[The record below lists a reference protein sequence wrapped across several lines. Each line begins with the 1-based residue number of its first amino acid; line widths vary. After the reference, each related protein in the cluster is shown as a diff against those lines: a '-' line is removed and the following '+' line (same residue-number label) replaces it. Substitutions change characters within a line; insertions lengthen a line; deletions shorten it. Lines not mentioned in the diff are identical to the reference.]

1 MKTIFVNG
9 CFDIIHPG
17 HIELFKIA
25 KSLGD
30 CLIVATDTDEKIK
43 IDKGNSR
50 PINKLSHRKLMLES
64 IKYIDIVLTFNTNLE
79 LEHLIELYNP
89 DILVKGGDWRN
100 GKIVGGNFAK
110 EVRFFDR
117 YGEYSTTKFL
127 EQLQNKS

>member
-9 CFDIIHPG
+9 CFDILHPG

-30 CLIVATDTDEKIK
+30 RLIVATDTDEKIK
-43 IDKGNSR
+43 IDKGISR
-50 PINKLSHRKLMLES
+50 PINSLPYRKVMLES
-64 IKYIDIVLTFNTNLE
+64 IRYIDIVLTFNTNLE
-79 LEHLIELYNP
+79 LERLIELYKP
-89 DILVKGGDWRN
+89 DILVKGDDWRD
-100 GKIVGGNFAK
+100 GEIVGGKFAQ

-127 EQLQNKS
+127 EQLQNQS

>member
-9 CFDIIHPG
+9 CFDILHPG

-50 PINKLSHRKLMLES
+50 PINVLPHRKLMLES
-64 IKYIDIVLTFNTNLE
+64 LKYIDVVLTFNTDLE
-79 LEHLIELYNP
+79 LERLIELYKP

-100 GKIVGGNFAK
+100 GKIVGKQFAK

-127 EQLQNKS
+127 EQLQNQS

>member
-9 CFDIIHPG
+9 CFDILHPG

-50 PINKLSHRKLMLES
+50 PINTLSHRKLMLES
-64 IKYIDIVLTFNTNLE
+64 IKYIDVVLTFNTNLE
-79 LEHLIELYNP
+79 LERLIELYNP
-89 DILVKGGDWRN
+89 NILVKGGDWRD
-100 GKIVGGNFAK
+100 GKIVGGEFAK

>member
-9 CFDIIHPG
+9 CFDILHPG

-30 CLIVATDTDEKIK
+30 RLIVAIDTDEKIK

-50 PINKLSHRKLMLES
+50 PINTLSYRKVMLES
-64 IKYIDIVLTFNTNLE
+64 IRYIDTVLTFNTNLE
-79 LEHLIELYNP
+79 LERLIELYSP

-100 GKIVGGNFAK
+100 GEIVGGKFAQ

-127 EQLQNKS
+127 EQLQNQS

>member
-50 PINKLSHRKLMLES
+50 PINTLSHR
-64 IKYIDIVLTFNTNLE
+64 IF
-79 LEHLIELYNP
+79 
-89 DILVKGGDWRN
+89 
-100 GKIVGGNFAK
+100 
-110 EVRFFDR
+110 
-117 YGEYSTTKFL
+117 
-127 EQLQNKS
+127 

>member
-9 CFDIIHPG
+9 CFDILHPG

-30 CLIVATDTDEKIK
+30 RLIVATDTDEKIK
-43 IDKGNSR
+43 IDKGNCR
-50 PINKLSHRKLMLES
+50 PINTLSHRKLMLES
-64 IKYIDIVLTFNTNLE
+64 IKYIDTVLTFNTNLE
-79 LEHLIELYNP
+79 LERLIELYRP

-100 GKIVGGNFAK
+100 GEIVGGKFAQ